1 MSQSRQYLV
10 NLLAQGTSRVLATGS
25 TIAVYIL
32 AARLMTVDEFGRYSL
47 IMAFAN
53 VFAVL
58 SQFGTNEAM
67 GKAIIHLGHNEIER
81 FLGNFYSL
89 RIIMGL
95 IAVTIALI
103 AALNARNDLV
113 IALTICALGIPLVAA
128 RFFEPIYQ
136 VLERPHYAT
145 ISSLIYS
152 LSFFGGSLA
161 VLHWVPSPLTSLMAV
176 YIGANLFYLL
186 SSLVLTNRIAKL
198 RLVVDRELIRK
209 LFWLAAPLGPAA
221 FYAILNNRADIFLL
235 TYLSSDHIVG
245 LYSAAYR
252 MVDFFSVVTIILVA
266 PLIPIFSRMVLTS
279 PQDLHEPIARS
290 YEAAAFV
297 AFPFAIAMPIVSPW
311 LTQLIFGEAFAE
323 SAELMNVLVWIV
335 VLVLFSLLT
344 SSANLALGA
353 IKHGYWSGGIAV
365 AANVILNLWWIP
377 EHGALGAAY
386 ATLISSGVWY
396 LISQYYTT
404 RELGNFLHRKF
415 WLWLAFL
422 NTTLAMM
429 LYNIPSDNSLLV
441 VASTGAGYLLA
452 AALLKMRP
460 MLSAIGLAQR
470 LSAKIT
476 ASSAI

>member
-1 MSQSRQYLV
+1 MSLSRHYLV
-10 NLLAQGTSRVLATGS
+10 NLLAQGASRVLATGS
-25 TIAVYIL
+25 TIAVYIV

-67 GKAIIHLGHNEIER
+67 GKMIVHLGHNEVER
-81 FLGNFYSL
+81 FLGNFFSL

-95 IAVTIALI
+95 VVIAIALI
-103 AALNARNDLV
+103 AALNARDDLV
-113 IALTICALGIPLVAA
+113 LALTICALGIPLVAA

-136 VLERPHYAT
+136 VLERPHYAA

-152 LSFFGGSLA
+152 LSFLGGSVA
-161 VLHWVPSPLTSLMAV
+161 VLIWVPSPLTSLMAV
-176 YIGANLFYLL
+176 YIGANLVYLF
-186 SSLVLTNRIAKL
+186 SSLVLTNRVAKL
-198 RLVVDRELIRK
+198 RLGINRQLLRQI
-209 LFWLAAPLGPAA
+209 FWLAAPLGPAA

-235 TYLSSDHIVG
+235 SYLSTDHIVG

-252 MVDFFSVVTIILVA
+252 LVDFFSVVTIILVT
-266 PLIPIFSRMVLTS
+266 PLIPIFSRLVLNN
-279 PQDLHEPIARS
+279 PEDLRGPVARS

-297 AFPFAIAMPIVSPW
+297 AVPFAIATPMVSPW

-323 SAELMNVLVWIV
+323 AADLMNILVWIV
-335 VLVLFSLLT
+335 VLVLFSLLS

-365 AANVILNLWWIP
+365 AVNVALNLWWIP
-377 EHGALGAAY
+377 EYGAPGAAY

-404 RELGNFLHRKF
+404 RELGNILHGKY
-415 WLWLAFL
+415 WLWLIFL
-422 NTTLAMM
+422 NGTLALV
-429 LYNIPSDNSLLV
+429 LYSTPSDKHLLLMV
-441 VASTGAGYLLA
+441 SAGVGYLFM
-452 AALLKMRP
+452 AALLKLRP
-460 MLSAIGLAQR
+460 MVSAIGLVKK
-470 LSAKIT
+470 LSGKIIP
-476 ASSAI
+476 ASTV